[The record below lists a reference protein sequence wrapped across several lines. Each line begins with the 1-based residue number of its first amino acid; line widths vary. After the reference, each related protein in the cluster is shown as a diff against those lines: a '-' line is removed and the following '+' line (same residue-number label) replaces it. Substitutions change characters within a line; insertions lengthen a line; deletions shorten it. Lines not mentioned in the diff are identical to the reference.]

1 MNTIGFKIR
10 DLRFKNNLSQD
21 ELAIQLG
28 IGQAALCKI
37 ESGKTKEVSFALMDK
52 VCKIFDVD
60 FDYFNSDGN
69 TNNINKIEGGV
80 VGFNNTTINMV
91 SEDIIEQLKFI
102 IEDSKKKDKIIKNQ
116 ETLIKKLQGL

>member
-69 TNNINKIEGGV
+69 SNNINKIEGGV

>member
-52 VCKIFDVD
+52 VC
-60 FDYFNSDGN
+60 
-69 TNNINKIEGGV
+69 
-80 VGFNNTTINMV
+80 
-91 SEDIIEQLKFI
+91 
-102 IEDSKKKDKIIKNQ
+102 
-116 ETLIKKLQGL
+116 

>member
-21 ELAIQLG
+21 ELALQLG

-69 TNNINKIEGGV
+69 SNNINKIEGGV